1 MISINNIEP
10 SNYKS
15 FYLTTFVEDFKLYQY
30 TSGGLIEYL
39 DYDKYTTD
47 SGILVAFKSMNEV
60 GTDFNY
66 IAKNETKEELVDY
79 QCYENIYEYIEAT
92 DYVHNGIVAFFNSV
106 HFPSL
111 EVSDKNK
118 IGMDMK
124 RRCDKDATGPR
135 GFVNSADGVHSYAF
149 DKEKVSDRNVTS
161 FTTILSVLGDCHL
174 VVVTSK
180 NGLGFGDYP
189 VVTSWSSSL
198 VGCLKMIEEW
208 SGVSKEPFLNTEP
221 QAVKANIFI
230 EKTGMTEDVLDEIR
244 NNQINMSVYS
254 YLTNPEDCRIYNRE
268 NVVLPEKVK
277 KWIKSRLRYRT
288 LNSLLLHSPTKFTIN
303 SSILEEELNTIN
315 EEMYQASLVLGTEAF
330 EEAISGKNVGMDSP
344 AMVNFG
350 NVSIV
355 NTIRKKFCT
364 E

>member
-1 MISINNIEP
+1 MIDINNIEP

-47 SGILVAFKSMNEV
+47 SGILIGFKSMNEV

-92 DYVHNGIVAFFNSV
+92 DYVHNGTVAFFNSV

-111 EVSDKNK
+111 ELSDKNK

-174 VVVTSK
+174 VVFTSK

-189 VVTSWSSSL
+189 MVTSWSSSL
-198 VGCLKMIEEW
+198 FGCLKMIEEW
-208 SGVSKEPFLNTEP
+208 SGVSKEPFFSTEP
-221 QAVKANIFI
+221 QAIKANIFI

-254 YLTNPEDCRIYNRE
+254 YLSNPDDCRIYNRE

-288 LNSLLLHSPTKFTIN
+288 LNALLLHSPTKFTIS
-303 SSILEEELNTIN
+303 SSILEEERNTLD

-344 AMVNFG
+344 AMVHFG
-350 NVSIV
+350 SVSMV
-355 NTIRKKFCT
+355 NTIRKKFCI

>member
-1 MISINNIEP
+1 MIDINDIDP

-47 SGILVAFKSMNEV
+47 SGILIAFKSMNEV

-92 DYVHNGIVAFFNSV
+92 DYVHNGTIAFFDSV

-111 EVSDKNK
+111 DVSDKNK
-118 IGMDMK
+118 IGMDME

-149 DKEKVSDRNVTS
+149 DKEKVNDRNVTS

-174 VVVTSK
+174 VVFTSK

-189 VVTSWSSSL
+189 MVTSWSSSL
-198 VGCLKMIEEW
+198 FGCLKMIEEW
-208 SGVSKEPFLNTEP
+208 NGVSKAPFFNTEP
-221 QAVKANIFI
+221 QAIKANIFI

-244 NNQINMSVYS
+244 NNQINMSIYS
-254 YLTNPEDCRIYNRE
+254 YITNPNDCRIYNRE

-277 KWIKSRLRYRT
+277 NWIKSRLRYRT
-288 LNSLLLHSPTKFTIN
+288 LSSLLLHNPVKFTIN
-303 SSILEEELNTIN
+303 ETILEEEKKTLQELIFFICILFETEDLQKILFDYTSPTPVLS
-315 EEMYQASLVLGTEAF
+315 EELVRD
-330 EEAISGKNVGMDSP
+330 ISHS
-344 AMVNFG
+344 
-350 NVSIV
+350 
-355 NTIRKKFCT
+355 NTIRKFICIK
-364 E
+364 

>member
-1 MISINNIEP
+1 MIDINDINP
-10 SNYKS
+10 SDYRS
-15 FYLTTFVEDFKLYQY
+15 FYLTTFTEDFKLYQY

-47 SGILVAFKSMNEV
+47 SGILIAFKVMNEI

-92 DYVHNGIVAFFNSV
+92 DYVHNGTVAFFNSV

-111 EVSDKNK
+111 DLSDKNK

-124 RRCDKDATGPR
+124 RRCDKDSTGPR
-135 GFVNSADGVHSYAF
+135 GFVNSSDGVHSYAF
-149 DKEKVSDRNVTS
+149 DKEKVSDKNITS

-174 VVVTSK
+174 VVFTSK
-180 NGLGFGDYP
+180 NDLGFGDYP
-189 VVTSWSSSL
+189 MVTSWSSSL
-198 VGCLKMIEEW
+198 FGCLKMIEEW
-208 SGVSKEPFLNTEP
+208 SGVSKAPFFNTEP
-221 QAVKANIFI
+221 QAIKANIFI

-244 NNQINMSVYS
+244 NNQINMSIYS
-254 YLTNPEDCRIYNRE
+254 YITNPNDCRIYNRE
-268 NVVLPEKVK
+268 NAVLPEKVK

-288 LNSLLLHSPTKFTIN
+288 LNSLLLHNPTKFTIN
-303 SSILEEELNTIN
+303 NSILEQERNTLDEEL
-315 EEMYQASLVLGTEAF
+315 YQASLILGSEVLDAVLLE
-330 EEAISGKNVGMDSP
+330 KNIDPSSP
-344 AMVNFG
+344 AQVSSG
-350 NVSIV
+350 SLNVMNV
-355 NTIRKKFCT
+355 VRKKFCI